1 MQGVL
6 RKTFITALV
15 AAAGTAFAAAPASAG
30 VLVKTATDCDA
41 TTVSQPFGRWGDGA
55 NYFLAPGGDFEA
67 APEGWGLTGGARVVA
82 DNEPWKVS
90 GAGTGALHIPNGA
103 TVTSPTVCVGLDHPT
118 IRFFA
123 RRTSG
128 LPLLASLAVSVQA
141 ETSLGLTATVPVN
154 AVLLSG
160 SSWAPTGRM
169 LIVANLLPLLPGEL
183 TPIRLK
189 FTSLLGDF
197 RIDDVYIDPRMRL

>member
-1 MQGVL
+1 MHGLL
-6 RKTFITALV
+6 RKTLVTALV
-15 AAAGTAFAAAPASAG
+15 AGAGMAIAAAPASAG
-30 VLVKTATDCDA
+30 VLVKTANDCDQ
-41 TTVSQPFGRWGDGA
+41 TTVSQPFAHWGDNA
-55 NYFLAPGGDFEA
+55 NYFLAPGGAFA
-67 APEGWGLTGGARVVA
+67 TAPEGWGLGRGVRLVS

-90 GAGTGALHIPNGA
+90 GAGTGALHIPAGSTA
-103 TVTSPTVCVGLDHPT
+103 TTPTICVGLDHPT

-128 LPLLASLAVSVQA
+128 IPLLASLAVSVQA
-141 ETSLGLTATVPVN
+141 ETSLGLMITVPVN
-154 AVLLSG
+154 AVLLSN
-160 SSWAPTGRM
+160 SQWAPTGQM

-197 RIDDVYIDPRMRL
+197 RIDDVYVDPRARW